1 MLNQG
6 FKSATTMIVPGW
18 HGSCFTLEGPDITV
32 SGRQIPL
39 GGLARL

>member
-6 FKSATTMIVPGW
+6 FKSATSMIVPSW
-18 HGSCFTLEGPDITV
+18 HRSCYTLEGPDIMV